1 MHLFSELSHL
11 HKLLNGGPPHWWNRH
26 SPDVD
31 FNSLGVFNLL
41 KSPLNFIDLNVT
53 ASSGIDLM
61 HTRNYQ

>member
-1 MHLFSELSHL
+1 
-11 HKLLNGGPPHWWNRH
+11 
-26 SPDVD
+26 
-31 FNSLGVFNLL
+31 LL